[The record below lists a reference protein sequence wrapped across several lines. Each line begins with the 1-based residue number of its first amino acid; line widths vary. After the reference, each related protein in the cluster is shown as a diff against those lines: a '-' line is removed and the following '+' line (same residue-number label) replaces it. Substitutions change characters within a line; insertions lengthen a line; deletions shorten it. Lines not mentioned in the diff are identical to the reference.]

1 MVSSRDLKVTGMQE
15 AGRCGIGE
23 QWPRASRD
31 QEVGQQISTVHKDL
45 RKSPGFPTLPGVEDW
60 GGVLT
65 WLSSR
70 GCSMALAEPPALKES
85 LW

>member
-1 MVSSRDLKVTGMQE
+1 MKTAWDRHERQDQRLQAVRKARGGQVRTNGAADTAEG
-15 AGRCGIGE
+15 
-23 QWPRASRD
+23 PRR
-31 QEVGQQISTVHKDL
+31 V
-45 RKSPGFPTLPGVEDW
+45 
-60 GGVLT
+60 T